1 MYEKQPVQIQGK
13 IDRVFGIL
21 LSEETKKKSET
32 VIITIAIVCF
42 FIHLI
47 GIYLK
52 KFGWM
57 SIEAH
62 PELFS
67 SPIAAIYTPFSFIL
81 LYEAYLLV
89 YYLPKSTTFYIAKQY
104 EIITLIVIRRIFKDL
119 SNLEFTEDWF
129 NVSYDLQFTYDLIA
143 TIFLFFLIYLFYRL
157 NSQKTIQ
164 KSGTEKRAE
173 TEKFILRKKIISIFL
188 VPIFLVLA
196 IYSVFNWVYISF
208 TLSEMVDTI
217 RDVNEIFFDEFFGI
231 LILTDVL
238 LLLLS
243 FFYVDRFSLVIRNS
257 GFVISTILIKLS
269 FGTEGILNSV
279 LIVVAVLFGVLVLWA
294 QNLYAKIEPQGDF

>member
-1 MYEKQPVQIQGK
+1 VKVQQI

-42 FIHLI
+42 FLHLI

-52 KFGWM
+52 KFGWV

-164 KSGTEKRAE
+164 KSGAEKRAE

-196 IYSVFNWVYISF
+196 IYSVFNWVYVSF
-208 TLSEMVDTI
+208 TLSEMVDSI

-279 LIVVAVLFGVLVLWA
+279 LIVVAVLFGVLVLWT
-294 QNLYAKIEPQGDF
+294 QNLYAKIEPQGDL

>member
-1 MYEKQPVQIQGK
+1 MYEKQLVQIQGI

>member
-1 MYEKQPVQIQGK
+1 MENSRTI
-13 IDRVFGIL
+13 IDRSFGIL
-21 LSEETKKKSET
+21 LSEKTKRKSEK
-32 VIITIAIVCF
+32 VIVTIAIICF

-52 KFGWM
+52 KFGWI
-57 SIEAH
+57 SIDAH

-89 YYLPKSTTFYIAKQY
+89 YYLPKSTSFYIAKQY

-129 NVSYDLQFTYDLIA
+129 SVSYDLQFTYDLIA

-157 NSQKTIQ
+157 NANQNSRKEALEKTP
-164 KSGTEKRAE
+164 E
-173 TEKFILRKKIISIFL
+173 TEKFILRKKIISILL

-196 IYSVFNWVYISF
+196 VYSLFNWVYRSF
-208 TLSEMVDTI
+208 SLSEMVDTI
-217 RDVNEIFFDEFFGI
+217 MDINEIFFDEFFGI
-231 LILTDVL
+231 LILTDVFL
-238 LLLLS
+238 LLIS
-243 FFYVDRFSLVIRNS
+243 FFYIDRFSLVIRNS

-269 FGTEGILNSV
+269 FGTEGILNTA
-279 LIVVAVLFGVLVLWA
+279 LIVVAVLFGVIVLWA
-294 QNLYAKIEPQGDF
+294 QNLYAQIEPIGD

>member
-1 MYEKQPVQIQGK
+1 VRVQRI

-164 KSGTEKRAE
+164 RSSTEKRAE

-208 TLSEMVDTI
+208 TLSEMVDSI

>member
-1 MYEKQPVQIQGK
+1 LYEKQLVQIQGI